1 MAIDVHI
8 DNKKGPKKASER
20 RKMLRKSMWPEVSEA
35 ELWLRLKNVGFTTMP
50 RAISLIGRIVNH
62 LSEKGFP
69 LSDTYLTLWCWVFDE
84 AFVEI
89 RNPREFAFE
98 SGFTGPRAETTWKN
112 RMKRLED
119 LGFIKSRS
127 GVSGDFNYILLL
139 NPIKVI
145 ERLYSEREHDVYY
158 NALLSRLL
166 QIGANDI
173 EVAE

>member
-1 MAIDVHI
+1 MAPDALI
-8 DNKKGPKKASER
+8 DNKKGPKKASDR
-20 RKMLRKSMWPEVSEA
+20 RRTLRKSMWPEVTEA
-35 ELWLRLKNVGFTTMP
+35 ELWLRLKSVGFTTMP

-62 LSEKGFP
+62 FSEKGFP

-89 RNPREFAFE
+89 RNPRDFAFE

-119 LGFIKSRS
+119 LGFIKSKA

-145 ERLYSEREHDVYY
+145 EQLYSGRDHDVYY

-173 EVAE
+173 EIGE